1 MRNGSCYMQT
11 IWYCLQSLRS
21 KEEVEQKFLEWKLAL
36 ETRGM
41 KVNLGK
47 TKLMGT
53 GEKGKVIRSG
63 RYPCGVSGR
72 GVGLNSILCSLHLL
86 SELVPRAV
94 LGAPCFEG
102 GTKLCLSNLYKTGCP
117 PT

>member
-1 MRNGSCYMQT
+1 MRNGNCYIET

-47 TKLMGT
+47 TKLIVT
-53 GEKGKVIRSG
+53 GEKCKDIRYG
-63 RYPCGVSGR
+63 RYPCGVCGR
-72 GVGLNSILCSLHLL
+72 GVGSNSILCSLHLL
-86 SELVPRAV
+86 SKLVP
-94 LGAPCFEG
+94 
-102 GTKLCLSNLYKTGCP
+102 
-117 PT
+117 